1 MICTTIQNKTI
12 DEIYAILESGDV
24 EMAEIRLDSCPLTM
38 DEIEELFSTSD
49 VPLVATCRINAVKE
63 RLSQTLAGHTR
74 GNGTSRNAQHGTLQ
88 ENISEDLQ
96 VDRNGTSYE
105 NRQGHEHAGRQE
117 TGSHQQDDR
126 KLEMKASQEVESKL
140 ITAIH
145 AGAAFV
151 DLEIEAPPM
160 MSKRLRR
167 ETRENGTVF
176 VRSYH
181 DFNGTDSVEAL
192 KALTEKCFAIG
203 ADIAKIV
210 TMAAPCTGDNQS
222 PDVDR
227 VLSLYDH
234 FDPAKLIAFAMGDAG
249 KTSRIQCLAKGS
261 PFTYASLNEAD
272 TAAPGQMTTREMR
285 SIIYGNCVNVNA
297 AGTAA
302 DRLSACHLNADR
314 LQTPEATVEATA
326 NDTSD
331 ATEASSDIDNGPG
344 AAEIQMPSSKSF
356 AQRAIIA
363 AALAEGTTT
372 LNGYSPCGDN
382 ESAISVA
389 RALGAEVTVGLAY
402 KEGKV
407 VKDSSTLTIKGRGAA
422 ALVPEAINAG
432 ESGLLARLMIP
443 LMAVLGDGN
452 ATVSGEGTLT
462 RRPLKDARDIMGA
475 FGVRLETISGTGQEP
490 SSEVHVPL
498 TISGKLEG
506 GKVTVSGSGG
516 SQLISGLLMALPLLQ
531 EDTVIRLTEPK
542 SIPYL
547 FITMDVLKAF
557 GVKIWCDM
565 EGGPEFAE
573 SQDWNDCTEIVLH
586 IKGGQSYKATDMDIE
601 GDWSSAANFLV
612 AGAIFGKVNV
622 SGLDT
627 KSLQADLSIMDILM
641 EAGASLSQMGDD
653 DPRGVIHVQKAPLNA
668 FDVDANNC
676 PDLFPVAAILAAFC
690 QGTSRIAGVGR
701 LANKES
707 DRAQAILSML
717 VQLGVKARISGDK
730 MIIEGH
736 SLAQRCLT
744 GHLLKGGNYTS
755 SHDHRMVMALKV
767 AELGAD
773 GPIVIDDIECVSKSF
788 PTFMELFGKL

>member
-63 RLSQTLAGHTR
+63 RLSQTLAGHAH

-88 ENISEDLQ
+88 DNISEDLQ
-96 VDRNGTSYE
+96 VDQDGTSQE
-105 NRQGHEHAGRQE
+105 NRQGHEHASRQE

-192 KALTEKCFAIG
+192 KALTEKCFVIG

-249 KTSRIQCLAKGS
+249 KTSRIQCLAKGA
-261 PFTYASLNEAD
+261 PFTYASLNEEDA
-272 TAAPGQMTTREMR
+272 AAPGQMPTEEMR
-285 SIIYGNCVNVNA
+285 DIVYGNCVNVNA

-302 DRLSACHLNADR
+302 DRLSAGHLNADR

-326 NDTSD
+326 NDTSEE
-331 ATEASSDIDNGPG
+331 TGTSSDIDNGPG

-389 RALGAEVTVGLAY
+389 RALGAKVTVGLVY

-422 ALVPEAINAG
+422 ALEPETINAG

-443 LMAVLGDGN
+443 LMAVLSDGN

-462 RRPLKDARDIMGA
+462 RRPLKGARDIMGA
-475 FGVRLETISGTGQEP
+475 FGVRLETISGTGQE
-490 SSEVHVPL
+490 SFSEVHVPL

-676 PDLFPVAAILAAFC
+676 PDLFPIVAILAAFC

>member
-49 VPLVATCRINAVKE
+49 VPLVATCRINTVKE
-63 RLSQTLAGHTR
+63 RLSQTLAGHQH
-74 GNGTSRNAQHGTLQ
+74 GNGTSRNVQHGHLQ
-88 ENISEDLQ
+88 ENISDDLQ

-181 DFNGTDSVEAL
+181 DYKGTDSIEAL

-210 TMAAPCTGDNQS
+210 TMAAPCTGGNQS

-249 KTSRIQCLAKGS
+249 KISRIQCLAKGS

-272 TAAPGQMTTREMR
+272 AAAPGQMTTREMR
-285 SIIYGNCVNVNA
+285 DIVYGNCVNFNA

-302 DRLSACHLNADR
+302 DRLSAGHLNADR
-314 LQTPEATVEATA
+314 LQTPEATA
-326 NDTSD
+326 NDTSEE
-331 ATEASSDIDNGPG
+331 TGTSSDIDNGPG
-344 AAEIQMPSSKSF
+344 TAEIQMPSSKSF

-407 VKDSSTLTIKGRGAA
+407 AKDSSTLTIKGRGAA
-422 ALVPEAINAG
+422 ALEPETINAG

-462 RRPLKDARDIMGA
+462 RRPLKGARAIMGA

-490 SSEVHVPL
+490 SAEVHVPL
-498 TISGKLEG
+498 KISGKLEG

-542 SIPYL
+542 SISYL

-676 PDLFPVAAILAAFC
+676 PDLFPIVAILASFC
-690 QGTSRIAGVGR
+690 QGTSKIAGVGR

-707 DRAQAILSML
+707 DRGKAILSML

-736 SLAQRCLT
+736 SLAQRCIT

>member
-63 RLSQTLAGHTR
+63 RLSQTLAGHR
-74 GNGTSRNAQHGTLQ
+74 HRNGTSRNVQHGHLQ
-88 ENISEDLQ
+88 ENISDDLQ

-105 NRQGHEHAGRQE
+105 NRQCHVQASRQE
-117 TGSHQQDDR
+117 TSSHQQDDR

-181 DFNGTDSVEAL
+181 DYKGTDSIEAL

-272 TAAPGQMTTREMR
+272 VAAPGQMTTREMR
-285 SIIYGNCVNVNA
+285 DIVYGNCVNVNA

-302 DRLSACHLNADR
+302 DRLSAGHLNADR
-314 LQTPEATVEATA
+314 LQTAEATVKATA
-326 NDTSD
+326 NDASEE
-331 ATEASSDIDNGPG
+331 TETSSDIDNGPG

-402 KEGKV
+402 KDGKV

-422 ALVPEAINAG
+422 ALEPETINAG

-462 RRPLKDARDIMGA
+462 RRPLKGARDIMGA
-475 FGVRLETISGTGQEP
+475 FGVRLETISGTGQE
-490 SSEVHVPL
+490 SFSEVHVPL

-676 PDLFPVAAILAAFC
+676 PDLFPIVAILAAFC

>member
-1 MICTTIQNKTI
+1 
-12 DEIYAILESGDV
+12 
-24 EMAEIRLDSCPLTM
+24 
-38 DEIEELFSTSD
+38 
-49 VPLVATCRINAVKE
+49 
-63 RLSQTLAGHTR
+63 
-74 GNGTSRNAQHGTLQ
+74 
-88 ENISEDLQ
+88 
-96 VDRNGTSYE
+96 
-105 NRQGHEHAGRQE
+105 
-117 TGSHQQDDR
+117 
-126 KLEMKASQEVESKL
+126 MKASQEVESKL

-181 DFNGTDSVEAL
+181 DYKGTDSIEAL

-234 FDPAKLIAFAMGDAG
+234 FDPAKLIAFSMGDAG
-249 KTSRIQCLAKGS
+249 KISRIQCLAKGS
-261 PFTYASLNEAD
+261 PFTYASLNGAD
-272 TAAPGQMTTREMR
+272 AAAPGQMTTREMR
-285 SIIYGNCVNVNA
+285 DIVYGNCVNVNA

-302 DRLSACHLNADR
+302 DRLSAGHLNADR
-314 LQTPEATVEATA
+314 LQTAEAIA
-326 NDTSD
+326 NDTSEE
-331 ATEASSDIDNGPG
+331 TGPSSDIDNGPG

-422 ALVPEAINAG
+422 ALEPETINAG

-452 ATVSGEGTLT
+452 AIITGDGTLT
-462 RRPLKDARDIMGA
+462 RRPLKGARDIMGA
-475 FGVRLETISGTGQEP
+475 FGIRLETISGTGQE
-490 SSEVHVPL
+490 SFSEVHVPL

-676 PDLFPVAAILAAFC
+676 PDLFPIVAILAAFC

-717 VQLGVKARISGDK
+717 MQLGVKARISGDK

-736 SLAQRCLT
+736 SLVQRCLT
-744 GHLLKGGNYTS
+744 GHLLKGGDYTS

>member
-63 RLSQTLAGHTR
+63 RLSQTLAGHT
-74 GNGTSRNAQHGTLQ
+74 
-88 ENISEDLQ
+88 
-96 VDRNGTSYE
+96 
-105 NRQGHEHAGRQE
+105 
-117 TGSHQQDDR
+117 QDDR

-181 DFNGTDSVEAL
+181 DYKGTDSIEAL

-272 TAAPGQMTTREMR
+272 AAAPGQMTTREMR
-285 SIIYGNCVNVNA
+285 DIVYGNCVNVNA

-302 DRLSACHLNADR
+302 DRLSAGHLNADR
-314 LQTPEATVEATA
+314 LQTAEATVEAIA
-326 NDTSD
+326 NDTDD
-331 ATEASSDIDNGPG
+331 ATGASSDIDNGPG
-344 AAEIQMPSSKSF
+344 AAEIQMPASKSF

-422 ALVPEAINAG
+422 ALVPETINAG

-462 RRPLKDARDIMGA
+462 RRPLKGARDIMGA
-475 FGVRLETISGTGQEP
+475 FGVRLETISGTGQE
-490 SSEVHVPL
+490 SFSEVHVPL

-516 SQLISGLLMALPLLQ
+516 SQLISGLLMSLPLLQ

-557 GVKIWCDM
+557 GVKIWSDM

-676 PDLFPVAAILAAFC
+676 PDLFPIVAILAAFC

-717 VQLGVKARISGDK
+717 VQFGVKARISGDK

>member
-63 RLSQTLAGHTR
+63 RLSQTLAGHQH
-74 GNGTSRNAQHGTLQ
+74 GNGISRNVQHGHPQ

-105 NRQGHEHAGRQE
+105 NRHGHVQASRQE

-181 DFNGTDSVEAL
+181 DYKGTDSIEAL

-272 TAAPGQMTTREMR
+272 TAAPGQMPTREMR
-285 SIIYGNCVNVNA
+285 DIVYGNCVNVNA

-302 DRLSACHLNADR
+302 DRLSAGHLNADR
-314 LQTPEATVEATA
+314 LQTLEATVEATA
-326 NDTSD
+326 NDTSEE
-331 ATEASSDIDNGPG
+331 TGTSSDIDNGPG

-389 RALGAEVTVGLAY
+389 RALGAEVTVGLVY
-402 KEGKV
+402 REGKV
-407 VKDSSTLTIKGRGAA
+407 AKDSSTLTIKGRGAA
-422 ALVPEAINAG
+422 ALVPETVNVG

-443 LMAVLGDGN
+443 LMAVLGGGN
-452 ATVSGEGTLT
+452 ATVNGEGTLT
-462 RRPLKDARDIMGA
+462 RRPLKGARNIMGA
-475 FGVRLETISGTGQEP
+475 FGVRLETISGTGQEL

-565 EGGPEFAE
+565 EGGQEFAE

-676 PDLFPVAAILAAFC
+676 PDLFPLA
-690 QGTSRIAGVGR
+690 
-701 LANKES
+701 
-707 DRAQAILSML
+707 
-717 VQLGVKARISGDK
+717 SGDSQTRK
-730 MIIEGH
+730 ATERKRYCQCWC
-736 SLAQRCLT
+736 SLA
-744 GHLLKGGNYTS
+744 
-755 SHDHRMVMALKV
+755 
-767 AELGAD
+767 
-773 GPIVIDDIECVSKSF
+773 
-788 PTFMELFGKL
+788 

>member
-63 RLSQTLAGHTR
+63 RLSQTLAGHQH
-74 GNGTSRNAQHGTLQ
+74 GNGTSRNVQHGHLQ
-88 ENISEDLQ
+88 ENISDDLQ

-105 NRQGHEHAGRQE
+105 NRQCHVQASRQE

-181 DFNGTDSVEAL
+181 DYKGTDSIEAL

-261 PFTYASLNEAD
+261 PFTYASLNGAD
-272 TAAPGQMTTREMR
+272 AAAPGQMTTREMR
-285 SIIYGNCVNVNA
+285 DIVYGNCVNVNA

-302 DRLSACHLNADR
+302 DRLSAGHLNADR

-326 NDTSD
+326 NDTSEE
-331 ATEASSDIDNGPG
+331 TGASSDIDNGPG

-462 RRPLKDARDIMGA
+462 RRPLKGARDIMGA
-475 FGVRLETISGTGQEP
+475 FGVRLETISGTGQE
-490 SSEVHVPL
+490 SFSEVHVPL

-676 PDLFPVAAILAAFC
+676 PDLFPIVAILAAFC
-690 QGTSRIAGVGR
+690 QGTSKIAGVGR

-707 DRAQAILSML
+707 DRGKAILSML

-744 GHLLKGGNYTS
+744 GHLLKGGDYTS

>member
-63 RLSQTLAGHTR
+63 RLSQTLAGHQH
-74 GNGTSRNAQHGTLQ
+74 GNGTSRNVQHGHLQ
-88 ENISEDLQ
+88 ENISDDLQ
-96 VDRNGTSYE
+96 VDRIGTSYE
-105 NRQGHEHAGRQE
+105 NRQCHVQASRQE

-181 DFNGTDSVEAL
+181 DYKGTDSIEAL

-272 TAAPGQMTTREMR
+272 AAAPGQMTTREMR
-285 SIIYGNCVNVNA
+285 DIVYGNCVNVNA

-302 DRLSACHLNADR
+302 DRLCADYLNDDR
-314 LQTPEATVEATA
+314 LQTAEATA
-326 NDTSD
+326 NDTSEE
-331 ATEASSDIDNGPG
+331 TGASSDIDNGPG

-363 AALAEGTTT
+363 AALAEGTMT

-407 VKDSSTLTIKGRGAA
+407 AKDSSTLTIKGRGAA
-422 ALVPEAINAG
+422 ALVPETVNAG

-462 RRPLKDARDIMGA
+462 RRPLKGARDIMGA
-475 FGVRLETISGTGQEP
+475 FGVRLETISGTGQE
-490 SSEVHVPL
+490 SFSEVHVPL

-653 DPRGVIHVQKAPLNA
+653 DPRGVIHVQKAPINA

-676 PDLFPVAAILAAFC
+676 PDLFPVAAVLAAFC

-707 DRAQAILSML
+707 DRAEAILSML

-755 SHDHRMVMALKV
+755 SHDHRMLMALKV